1 MHESD
6 RTFHNLE
13 IPAPAKVLAPGWH
26 RFRGW
31 VLPKG
36 GGHFVDVRLWVQ
48 GRLFPAV
55 HGIPRPDLAAF
66 FKTRLPYALAEFTA
80 MVQVAPGPA
89 EIVCEAL
96 DLGGQWREFARAT
109 HRVDPTLPP
118 SGLAAPG
125 GSFRWHDFCRGLDVV
140 LRTRRTQPQAG
151 WPQLAQ
157 RFAAAVPYPRDL
169 HTPELP
175 FIGFLDEP
183 AAANRC
189 RFGRVPVI
197 GHVFHTG
204 EAIQAM
210 FASADLQVLQPLEC
224 GRPLPHVGA
233 FYPQHPTA
241 ATSGYLGFVDVPSQ
255 LPNPAAIR
263 IYAALADG
271 SLHLVSAL
279 RTRLHDADDE
289 KFAYA
294 PHDAGDFDAALAAW
308 RQALEGRGIPVIT
321 DGDFQPALD
330 RLRENYAQQVSLLPA
345 DADIPPLAATT
356 AASTA
361 TPTPRR
367 ILLVTHNLNPEGAP
381 LFLLDLAGHYAK
393 SGIAVTVLSP
403 AEGPLRMAFA
413 AAGATVALV
422 DASAVFAAA
431 DPSSAQAGL
440 AGMAAAFDFRA
451 FDLVVCN
458 TFTTFWAVHA
468 AKTAGRPV
476 LLYIHESTTPA
487 GFYRERYSPAVIAL
501 AEEAL
506 RLADVVSFTTSAT
519 RRYHLDY
526 SRPASQWLTP
536 GWIDV
541 DQLDR
546 WRAQNPRET
555 LRAKF
560 QLQPGE
566 LLVTNIGTVCER
578 KGQHIFARAVD
589 LLWRSHP
596 ELAARTRFV
605 MLGGGHSTFDA
616 SLAEL
621 LAALDR
627 PNLAVHPATL
637 DYLPYYAAADLFVC
651 STYEESSPRVIL
663 EAMACGT
670 PILSSAVHGIP
681 EQVRDGR
688 EARLVPAGDTTAL
701 AAALAELLAEP
712 ARGAALAA
720 AARARVVAEFDAKVL
735 LPRHL
740 ALACELAAGGR

>member
-1 MHESD
+1 MHESA

-13 IPAPAKVLAPGWH
+13 IPTPATVLAPGWH

-48 GRLFPAV
+48 GQLFPAV

-80 MVQVAPGPA
+80 VVQLAPGPA

-96 DLGGQWREFARAT
+96 DLEGSWCEFARAT
-109 HRVDPTLPP
+109 HRVDPALPP
-118 SGLAAPG
+118 TDLAAPG

-140 LRTRRTQPQAG
+140 LRMRRTQPQAG
-151 WPQLAQ
+151 WPEIAQ

-183 AAANRC
+183 AAVNRC
-189 RFGRVPVI
+189 WFGRVPVI

-204 EAIQAM
+204 AAIQAM

-241 ATSGYLGFVDVPSQ
+241 AASGYLGFVDVPAQ

-279 RTRLHDADDE
+279 RTRLYDADEE

-294 PHDAGDFDAALAAW
+294 AHDTGDFDAALAAW
-308 RQALEGRGIPVIT
+308 RQALAARGIPVIT

-330 RLRENYAQQVSLLPA
+330 RLRENYSHQVSRLSA
-345 DADIPPLAATT
+345 GEEIPPLAATAT
-356 AASTA
+356 VAAA
-361 TPTPRR
+361 LPAPRR
-367 ILLVTHNLNPEGAP
+367 ILLVTHNLNAEGAP
-381 LFLLDLAGHYAK
+381 LFLLDLAGHYAN

-403 AEGPLRMAFA
+403 VEGPLRQAFE
-413 AAGATVALV
+413 AAGATIALLDV
-422 DASAVFAAA
+422 SAVFAAA
-431 DPSSAQAGL
+431 DLSAAK
-440 AGMAAAFDFRA
+440 AFDFRA
-451 FDLVVCN
+451 FDLVVGN

-468 AKTAGRPV
+468 AKQAGRPV

-487 GFYRERYSPAVIAL
+487 GFYRERYAPAVIAL

-506 RLADVVSFTTSAT
+506 RLATVVSFTTSAT

-526 SRPASQWLTP
+526 SRPASHRLTP
-536 GWIDV
+536 GWIYV
-541 DQLDR
+541 GHLDR

-560 QLQPGE
+560 RLQPGE

-596 ELAARTRFV
+596 NLAARTRFV
-605 MLGGGHSTFDA
+605 MLGGGQSTFDA

-621 LAALDR
+621 LVALDR
-627 PNLAVHPATL
+627 PNLVVHPATL